1 MILYAWNTHTHIY
14 IYMCVYTCDVIHAC
28 IWCLW
33 RSSSCSRQRVAGHCR
48 PTASTGTIYNCLGAD
63 MVMHGTTG
71 WCGWFTKRGIQQE
84 FLRSILKSKSNLETY
99 GGWTQCI
106 DVKQAL
112 RLSSC
117 SLGVISVCVC
127 ASSCFFPSSMWL
139 LFSAMWF
146 LLSTSLPV
154 AGAGYNCCLVAYGQ
168 TGTGYGAQWP
178 FLRFSAST
186 SPVAEE
192 DSHSAWRLAEPGS
205 ARSVAPYCWRR
216 CLAEDGQV
224 RIDVYNWPDGK

>member
-1 MILYAWNTHTHIY
+1 MILYAWNTHTY
-14 IYMCVYTCDVIHAC
+14 IYMCIYTCDVIHAC

-117 SLGVISVCVC
+117 SLGVIRCVCVC
-127 ASSCFFPSSMWL
+127 FIMFFSILNVTVVFCNVIFAEHLTSSGWSRLQLLFGGLWANWYRVRCPVAFPQVFGLNFPSGWGRLTQCMETGRARISAVCCPVL
-139 LFSAMWF
+139 LKALFGRGW
-146 LLSTSLPV
+146 T
-154 AGAGYNCCLVAYGQ
+154 GQ
-168 TGTGYGAQWP
+168 
-178 FLRFSAST
+178 
-186 SPVAEE
+186 
-192 DSHSAWRLAEPGS
+192 
-205 ARSVAPYCWRR
+205 
-216 CLAEDGQV
+216 
-224 RIDVYNWPDGK
+224 NWCI